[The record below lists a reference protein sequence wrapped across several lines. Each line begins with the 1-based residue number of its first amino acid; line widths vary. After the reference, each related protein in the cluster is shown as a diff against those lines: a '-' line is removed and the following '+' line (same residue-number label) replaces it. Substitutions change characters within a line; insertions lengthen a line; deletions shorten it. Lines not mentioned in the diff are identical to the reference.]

1 MDRTKAIRKE
11 VNLHFIKPDR
21 GQSENEDNMKM
32 AFQVSYR
39 NLML

>member
-11 VNLHFIKPDR
+11 VNLHFIKLER
-21 GQSENEDNMKM
+21 GQNDNEDNMKM

-39 NLML
+39 NVV